1 MKIKSIVTALIAL
14 SVSAFAS
21 ANYGLEAG
29 GKKFMFDDDYNTLV
43 KKLGEPST
51 VSQTYA
57 SWRVNGAFVEA
68 YFNGVQPVK
77 MNINNKGSVTV
88 DGYKVTLGVDTV
100 TQAAKKF
107 QNGCYTNME
116 PIPDT
121 YSRSFTT
128 RAGAEGEIYVEVTTE
143 APSMKAST
151 LRGIKTISLSYDE
164 PFINGKCIGN

>member
-43 KKLGEPST
+43 KKLGEPYI

-68 YFNGVQPVK
+68 YFSGSQPVK
-77 MNINNKGSVTV
+77 LNINNKGSVTV
-88 DGYKVTLGVDTV
+88 HGYKVTLGADSV

-116 PIPDT
+116 PIPDIYT
-121 YSRSFTT
+121 RSFIT
-128 RAGAEGEIYVEVTTE
+128 RAGAEGEIYVEVTAE
-143 APSMKAST
+143 ASDTKALVS
-151 LRGIKTISLSYDE
+151 RGVNSISLSYDE
-164 PFINGKCIGN
+164 PFINGKCVGN